1 MKLKIVGIHSTAPLI
16 RYLSSLPSVS
26 GVYDS
31 IRNIKG
37 GFIISGI
44 VHLLSELHPLEM
56 ILTIIILPMTIVKH
70 SILLLN
76 SSQNT

>member
-1 MKLKIVGIHSTAPLI
+1 MKLKIVGIYSTAPLI
-16 RYLSSLPSVS
+16 GYLFSLPSVS

-31 IRNIKG
+31 NRGIKG
-37 GFIISGI
+37 GTIISGI

-56 ILTIIILPMTIVKH
+56 ILTIIKLPMTTVKR

-76 SSQNT
+76 SSQNA